1 MVVRLTLQ
9 VGILSLLVFSPLAFG
24 SVETWSRSAT
34 GIVILILT
42 GLWIAHRGFRG
53 VAEDAM
59 KFPWALAIPAALFL
73 GWIVLQLA
81 TGLSLNVHDTW
92 AALLMAI
99 AYASFFILVATTVS
113 GKNNMNGIVL
123 FLIFLGFGISLFA
136 ILQMYAWNGKI
147 YWIRDISRS
156 MAYGPFVNRNHLAG
170 YLELL
175 IPVGMGYIVG
185 HLIHIPAEGKTRWI
199 RFWRRLIDPQS
210 TKLLLIFFLVL
221 VMTITLFLTL
231 SRSGILSFLSGMAVM
246 GGLLMQSRR
255 GRAWRLTPVILV
267 ATVLLCL
274 TWFGISPLVDRF
286 MTLRSLDWDRV
297 MMLRSNIWEDTTHLI
312 SDHSVMGTGLGTFEK
327 TYPAYK
333 TFRQQV
339 QVDHAHNDYVQLMA
353 ETGWV
358 GFGIA
363 MVVLVI
369 LARAGI
375 GGLRKQQDP
384 RSRYILL
391 GMLIGMLSFLIH
403 GLSDFNF
410 HIPSNAL
417 LFITLTALTW
427 SLLFSGQRERLN
439 SISPGFVGRI
449 GAGFGLVVVVWLL
462 YQILAIGI
470 ADHHYRAGLR
480 YENDKRFEDARD
492 QYRMAIEWDGR
503 NAEYHFAMAKIHE
516 RNWLMK
522 NNKEALDLASGA
534 IEEAVSQASTV
545 SEYRLHLGWILAQQ
559 RDREGATKM
568 FKKVLELDPTNANW
582 HHYVGLW
589 FASIG
594 EKKSAMAQAQSLR
607 GLNFEGKAEEIEA
620 LF

>member
-1 MVVRLTLQ
+1 
-9 VGILSLLVFSPLAFG
+9 
-24 SVETWSRSAT
+24 
-34 GIVILILT
+34 
-42 GLWIAHRGFRG
+42 
-53 VAEDAM
+53 M
-59 KFPWALAIPAALFL
+59 KFPWSPAIPAALFL
-73 GWIVLQLA
+73 GWIVLQMA

-92 AALLMAI
+92 VALLMAI
-99 AYASFFILVATTVS
+99 AYAGFFVLVVTTVS
-113 GKNNMNGIVL
+113 GKNNMNSIIL
-123 FLIFLGFGISLFA
+123 FLMFLGFGISLFA

-175 IPVGMGYIVG
+175 IPVGIGYIVG
-185 HLIHIPAEGKTRWI
+185 HLIHIPARGKTRWI

-231 SRSGILSFLSGMAVM
+231 SRSGILSFLSGMVVM
-246 GGLLMQSRR
+246 GGLLMQSRS
-255 GRAWRLTPVILV
+255 GRAWTLTPVLLV

-274 TWFGISPLVDRF
+274 TWFGIGPLVDRF
-286 MTLRSLDWDRV
+286 MTLRSLDWDQS
-297 MMLRSNIWEDTTHLI
+297 MMLRSNIWKDTTYLI
-312 SDHSVMGTGLGTFEK
+312 SDYTVMGTGLGTFEK
-327 TYPAYK
+327 AYPAYK
-333 TFRQQV
+333 TVRQQV

-363 MVVLVI
+363 MVVLAV

-375 GGLRKQQDP
+375 GALRKQQDP
-384 RSRYILL
+384 RSRTILL

-417 LFITLTALTW
+417 LFITLSALMW
-427 SLLFSGQRERLN
+427 SLGQRERLN
-439 SISPGFVGRI
+439 LIPPGFMGRI

-462 YQILAIGI
+462 YQMLAIGI
-470 ADHHYRAGLR
+470 ADYHYKAGLN
-480 YENDKRFEDARD
+480 YENDKRYEDARD
-492 QYRMAIEWDGR
+492 QYRRAIEWDGR
-503 NAEYHFAMAKIHE
+503 NAEYHFSMAKIHE
-516 RNWLMK
+516 RNWLRG
-522 NNKEALDLASGA
+522 NNTEALDLASAA
-534 IEEAVSQASTV
+534 IEESVFLAPTV
-545 SEYRLHLGWILAQQ
+545 SEYHLHLGWILAQQ
-559 RDREGATKM
+559 KDREGATKI

-582 HHYVGLW
+582 NHYVGLW
-589 FASIG
+589 FASIRDEDG
-594 EKKSAMAQAQSLR
+594 LMTQVQVLR
-607 GLNFEGKAEEIEA
+607 ELGFEGKALEIEA